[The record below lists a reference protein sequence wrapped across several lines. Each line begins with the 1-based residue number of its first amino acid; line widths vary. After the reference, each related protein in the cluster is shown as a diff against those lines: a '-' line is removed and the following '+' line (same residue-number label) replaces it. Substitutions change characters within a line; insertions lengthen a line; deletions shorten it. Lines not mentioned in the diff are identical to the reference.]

1 MLVPSFTP
9 ACPWHDRSGRL
20 SLLKLAT
27 FVALFL
33 PAAWIL
39 WQWWNG
45 DLLPKQVTE
54 MIHQTGDWAVRLL
67 MLSLFVTPLRRIAN
81 WNKLITVRRM
91 IGIAALAYAVTHLSL
106 YVVDQRFDL
115 VRVASEI
122 ALRIYLTIG
131 FVTLLGLAALGVT
144 STDAMIRRLGGK
156 RWNRLHSLVYG
167 LGALAC
173 LHYFMQSKID
183 ATQAT
188 LIAGFFLYL
197 MLFRLLLKFR
207 LPITAWTLT
216 GLALASGFG
225 TVALEGAWYAFGT
238 SAPWLRIMQAN
249 LTPDIMIR
257 PAWYVL
263 AAGLVLVLVSFVRQA
278 PPERAPLRLREKA
291 TAQG

>member
-1 MLVPSFTP
+1 MLVLGFTP
-9 ACPWHDRSGRL
+9 VFPWRDRAGRL
-20 SLLKLAT
+20 SPLKLAT

-39 WQWWNG
+39 WQWWHG

-81 WNKLITVRRM
+81 WNKLIAVRRM
-91 IGIAALAYAVTHLSL
+91 IGIAALAYAVAHLTL

-115 VRVASEI
+115 ARVASEI

-131 FVTLLGLAALGVT
+131 FVALLGLAALGIT
-144 STDAMIRRLGGK
+144 STDAMIRRLGG
-156 RWNRLHSLVYG
+156 RNWNRLHSLVYG
-167 LGALAC
+167 IGALAC

-188 LIAGFFLYL
+188 LIAGSFLYL
-197 MLFRLLLKFR
+197 MLFRLLPRCGLAVT
-207 LPITAWTLT
+207 PWTLL
-216 GLALASGFG
+216 GLALASTLG

-249 LTPDIMIR
+249 LSPQIMIR

-263 AAGLVLVLVSFVRQA
+263 AAGLALVLVGLARQVPPNRMDVRV
-278 PPERAPLRLREKA
+278 REKA
-291 TAQG
+291 MARG